1 MQVEKMRMVAA
12 ILKALVPVLWDIVD
26 DIIDAREDDSDGGKK
41 VTKSERQR
49 IIMENVLDIP
59 ELIVKVIRDM

>member
-26 DIIDAREDDSDGGKK
+26 DIIDAREDDSEGGKK

>member
-26 DIIDAREDDSDGGKK
+26 DIIDAREGDSEGGKK

-59 ELIVKVIRDM
+59 ELIVRVIRDM

>member
-59 ELIVKVIRDM
+59 ELIVRVIRDM

>member
-26 DIIDAREDDSDGGKK
+26 DIIDAREDDSEGGKK

-59 ELIVKVIRDM
+59 ELIVRVIRDM